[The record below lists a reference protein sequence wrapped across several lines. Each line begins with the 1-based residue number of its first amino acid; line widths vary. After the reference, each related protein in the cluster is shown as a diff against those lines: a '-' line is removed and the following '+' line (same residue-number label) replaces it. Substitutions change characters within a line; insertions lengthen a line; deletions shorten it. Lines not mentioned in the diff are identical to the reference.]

1 MDSNTELIDL
11 RSDTVT
17 RPDSPMV
24 EAMCSAP
31 LGDDVFGDDPT
42 VSELEELP
50 AELFGKEA
58 AVFVPSGTMGNSI
71 AVGVHCTPGDEVIF
85 EALCHTYNFECGG
98 AARLWGVQAVSIAGD
113 RGRIPLE
120 RISASIRADDV
131 HMPRTRLVILEQTS
145 NIAGGCILPF
155 DYIESVSSL
164 CQEKGLAFHIDG
176 ARIFNASAGSGI
188 EVARYAA
195 CSDTVMF
202 CLSKG
207 LGAPAGS
214 VLVGSAETVA
224 EARRLRKLL
233 GGGLRQAGVL
243 AACGLYALNH
253 NVERLIDDHR
263 RAGELAGRLEELD
276 IEELQVSSPD
286 TNMVYLAWEGEDPGR
301 YADFSQALRAD
312 GLMVVAIPNRGIR
325 IVFHKDVSE
334 EAAQQAGEILT
345 RLLRELF
352 LE

>member
-1 MDSNTELIDL
+1 MI
-11 RSDTVT
+11 
-17 RPDSPMV
+17 
-24 EAMCSAP
+24 
-31 LGDDVFGDDPT
+31 
-42 VSELEELP
+42 ELEALA

-58 AVFVPSGTMGNSI
+58 AIFVPSGTMGNSI
-71 AVGVHCTPGDEVIF
+71 AIGVHCVPGDEVIL

-113 RGRIPLE
+113 RGQIPLE

-164 CQEKGLAFHIDG
+164 CREQGLAFHIDG
-176 ARIFNASAGSGI
+176 ARIFNASVGSGI

-195 CSDTVMF
+195 CADTVMF

-214 VLVGSAETVA
+214 MLVGSAEAIA

-233 GGGLRQAGVL
+233 GGGLRQVGVL
-243 AACGLYALNH
+243 AACGLYALRN
-253 NVERLIDDHR
+253 NVERLGEDHR
-263 RAGELAGRLEELD
+263 RAGELAGRLRELD
-276 IEELQVSSPD
+276 IEGLQVSTPD
-286 TNMVYLAWEGEDPGR
+286 TNMVFLAWRGDDPGR
-301 YADFSQALRAD
+301 YAEFSQSLRAE
-312 GLMVVAIPNRGIR
+312 GLMVVAIAGRGIR
-325 IVFHKDVSE
+325 IVFHKDVAE
-334 EAAQQAGEILT
+334 EGAQQAGEILA
-345 RLLRELF
+345 RQLGELF
-352 LE
+352 S